1 MHYQF
6 LQFQDAFTPVTRS
19 SCDPTFEHVLSYPMA
34 TTTQACALLRTE
46 RLTFTVLDFQEE
58 NASIGDAD
66 DALIGTCEVP
76 LSLLSDGESVFSTA
90 TLLNDTGREVGT
102 LRVCVRWKHAF
113 KQART
118 PDGSALDEKEVNW
131 CLERFSP
138 RKDGQVDY
146 LSFLTPWTRH
156 LASTRLVR
164 NWSNSWKKGAWRPVR
179 VAGTSSSP

>member
-1 MHYQF
+1 MENEIEVVVHSAVDLPTREGRSKPSPYVHYQF

-118 PDGSALDEKEVNW
+118 PDGSAPV
-131 CLERFSP
+131 S
-138 RKDGQVDY
+138 Y
-146 LSFLTPWTRH
+146 THLTLPTK
-156 LASTRLVR
+156 A
-164 NWSNSWKKGAWRPVR
+164 
-179 VAGTSSSP
+179 